1 MESDERRKYI
11 QMLISIAKNAQNDSE
26 PNLATIMG
34 VLSEAMKLGLDNIL
48 AEVCLDFY
56 RTMES
61 VISELKSQTDKNEV
75 ASGEIQEKF
84 RELQTSNLSY
94 NKLWNIVADY
104 GKVLED
110 WGTKSALGAYPE
122 SILPLSIIEIRRV
135 IALLYL
141 MEKKNDYRRDWLEI
155 GYLLLADFI
164 SDREY
169 ELVHRLSQKI
179 DEAVSLD
186 IKDKRLDTFLRSFAG
201 GELSETWD
209 EYEKG
214 YKKRKEEL
222 NGDIRILR
230 RILGLIEKTI
240 SDEITEED
248 LKAFTR
254 KLLLSADNQVKD
266 NK

>member
-1 MESDERRKYI
+1 
-11 QMLISIAKNAQNDSE
+11 
-26 PNLATIMG
+26 
-34 VLSEAMKLGLDNIL
+34 
-48 AEVCLDFY
+48 
-56 RTMES
+56 
-61 VISELKSQTDKNEV
+61 
-75 ASGEIQEKF
+75 
-84 RELQTSNLSY
+84 
-94 NKLWNIVADY
+94 
-104 GKVLED
+104 
-110 WGTKSALGAYPE
+110 
-122 SILPLSIIEIRRV
+122 
-135 IALLYL
+135 

-169 ELVHRLSQKI
+169 DLVHRLSQKI